1 MTKNSHGFNSD
12 QQTAFDAFMEWRE
25 SGDEE
30 FRLYGFAGTGKSYV
44 ASKIEAEIPGATFV
58 TYTGKAAH
66 VLRRRGVKRVS
77 TIHGAIYSIKNSDEA
92 ILNLKREVR
101 RLHAQM
107 VKQHPGKSFEALRKI
122 NPELER
128 LAANLDT
135 RRQSHNGPA
144 FNLNEEADISLCPLI
159 IVDECSMVGSRV
171 AADLRKFGVPILAM
185 GDPGQLPPVKDQPG
199 FKVAKPDAMLTKLMR
214 TAEEAPI
221 AHLAARV
228 RKGERLTKG
237 TYGESE
243 VVGMHRIKDDE
254 LLAYNQIIVG
264 THKMRRRVN
273 NRVRRA
279 KGFTSPFPEIGDK
292 LVCLR
297 NLEIDDQTY
306 LANGALWRVIEK
318 IGFVDDEIMLT
329 LEEVG
334 TEKPDGSKIT
344 VTLGVPLSCFDPDDE
359 DGARFEQVQFDYGYA
374 ITAHKAQ
381 GSEWAGVLVYDES
394 RVFRDD
400 ATRWLYTAIT
410 RASQYVT
417 VAQVA

>member
-1 MTKNSHGFNSD
+1 MTTNSHGFNED
-12 QQTAFDAFMEWRE
+12 QQAAYDAFMQWRDE
-25 SGDEE
+25 GGDE

-44 ASKIEAEIPGATFV
+44 ASKIEKEVPGSIFV

-66 VLRRRGVKRVS
+66 VLRKRGVQKVS
-77 TIHGAIYSIKNSDEA
+77 TIHAAIYNLKNSDEA

-101 RLHAQM
+101 RLHAIM
-107 VKQHPGKSFEALRKI
+107 SKQYPGKSFEALRKL
-122 NPELER
+122 NPELEKK
-128 LAANLDT
+128 AADLEA
-135 RRQSHNGPA
+135 RRQSHNGPSFA
-144 FNLNEEADISLCPLI
+144 FNEEADISLAPLI
-159 IVDECSMVGSRV
+159 IVDECSMVGAKV
-171 AADLRKFGVPILAM
+171 AADLRLFGVPILAM

-228 RKGERLTKG
+228 RKGERLAKG

-243 VVGMHRIKDDE
+243 VVAAHRIKDDE

-273 NRVRRA
+273 NRVRKA
-279 KGFTSPFPEIGDK
+279 KGYKTPFPEVGDK

-297 NLEIDDQTY
+297 NFETSEKVY
-306 LANGALWRVIEK
+306 LANGALWRVREVH
-318 IGFVDDEIMLT
+318 GFVDDEILLT

-334 TEKPDGSKIT
+334 VRGVDDLA
-344 VTLGVPLSCFDPDDE
+344 VTTTLPVPVSCFDPDDE
-359 DGARFEQVQFDYGYA
+359 DGARFEQIQFDYGYA

-381 GSEWAGVLVYDES
+381 GSEWGSVLVYDES
-394 RVFRDD
+394 RMFRQD
-400 ATRWLYTAIT
+400 ADRWLYTAIT
-410 RASQYVT
+410 RASEYVT
-417 VAQVA
+417 IAQVA